1 MGMSPTE
8 LGVPPHLEALSC
20 PGKPHPGRM
29 SRQRW
34 AEWRRQ
40 EGEGR
45 ILDSLGR
52 GRSGGGGGVC
62 WGRNREADKRGTGR
76 SPLRGTAQVS
86 PDRLDVSPSD
96 LCLADNNSPD

>member
-20 PGKPHPGRM
+20 RGKPHPGRM

-40 EGEGR
+40 EGEER

-52 GRSGGGGGVC
+52 VGVGVGVGFAGERTEKQTREEQDAAPCEGLRRSLLTDWMSLPV
-62 WGRNREADKRGTGR
+62 T
-76 SPLRGTAQVS
+76 SV
-86 PDRLDVSPSD
+86 
-96 LCLADNNSPD
+96 